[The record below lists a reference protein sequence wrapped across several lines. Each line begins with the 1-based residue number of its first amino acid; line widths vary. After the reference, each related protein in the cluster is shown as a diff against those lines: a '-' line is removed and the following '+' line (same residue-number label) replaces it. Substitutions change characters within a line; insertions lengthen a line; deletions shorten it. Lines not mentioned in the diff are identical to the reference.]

1 VVLHAEEIFDNMEL
15 IEFLRDKLYLIYT
28 WGSHLRDLKNRE
40 FLKNSKVF
48 HGVCYDRIRE
58 TSN

>member
-1 VVLHAEEIFDNMEL
+1 VVLHADEIFNNKAL

-40 FLKNSKVF
+40 IFKDTKVF